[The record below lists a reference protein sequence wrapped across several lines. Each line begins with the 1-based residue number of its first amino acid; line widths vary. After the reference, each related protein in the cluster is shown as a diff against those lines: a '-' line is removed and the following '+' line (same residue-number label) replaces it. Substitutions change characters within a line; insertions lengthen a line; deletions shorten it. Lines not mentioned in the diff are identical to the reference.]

1 MSIKNINNQEIMK
14 GSKKKTNDY
23 EDRMTMN
30 SLFVAFVLACLLTG
44 CAPRV
49 VSDMYTYE
57 FAPLP
62 PDSVQVF
69 QADEPVPSG
78 SIAIGTVK
86 VVDNG
91 LSVGGGYERV
101 LRMAIGETARNGG
114 NGLVVTE
121 HRVPD
126 MRSTI
131 HRVWGTML
139 RMDRA
144 AADTAVRASVERA
157 LAGSVNDSN
166 KQYGNVSLRKEKNP
180 ENVFRVSIGP
190 SWLLSRYVT
199 GFHEYKSKCGFEVT
213 ADYEHLW
220 KWGIGIGVNYLHSYT
235 MFDED
240 LALRLNYV
248 GPSLAMGYM
257 LGAKWRIGA
266 GIGVG
271 YGWRRETAAWESYTE
286 GNVAVLLRMSLEYM
300 PVRDFGLGLQMNT
313 MTLRLDKPD
322 NFRLKENEFYGI
334 RSLGIMAALHFYL

>member
-1 MSIKNINNQEIMK
+1 MK
-14 GSKKKTNDY
+14 SSKKKSSGC
-23 EDRMTMN
+23 ESRMMVKILVYIVFA
-30 SLFVAFVLACLLTG
+30 SILTG

-49 VSDMYTYE
+49 ISDMYTYE

-69 QADEPVPSG
+69 QVDEPVPAG

-91 LSVGGGYERV
+91 LSVKGGYERV

-114 NGLVVTE
+114 NGLVVTD
-121 HRVPD
+121 HRKPD

-139 RMDRA
+139 HIDQT
-144 AADTAVRASVERA
+144 AADTVVRASVQRA
-157 LAGSVNDSN
+157 IARSVNVSQM
-166 KQYGNVSLRKEKNP
+166 QYGNSSQLIERKAVKNP

-190 SWLLSRYVT
+190 SWLMSRYVT
-199 GFHEYKSKCGFEVT
+199 PFREYKSKCGFEVT

-235 MFDED
+235 LIDEE
-240 LALRLNYV
+240 LTLRLNYF
-248 GPSLAMGYM
+248 GPNLALGYM
-257 LGAKWRIGA
+257 LGEKWRIGA

-271 YGWRRETAAWESYTE
+271 YGWCSESSRWVSHSE
-286 GNVAVLLRMSLEYM
+286 GNVATLMRMSLEYL
-300 PVRDFGLGLQMNT
+300 PTRDFGLGLQMNT
-313 MTLRLDKPD
+313 MTLRLDRPD
-322 NFRLKENEFYGI
+322 NFRLQENEFYGI
-334 RSLGIMAALHFYL
+334 RTLGILAAVHFYF